1 MTRNIWTRA
10 LWGGV
15 IGTIVQDA
23 ILLIGRGAGWV
34 QINMLASLSRLFTT
48 EGVAWTPSGQVLGF
62 VVHILMGAI
71 LALIFAAIVRAL
83 HSRHNLISGLIFGL
97 LMWLAWGA
105 AAGPSGIATA
115 PWNAGTA
122 TTLFTLVG
130 SLAYGLILGYAV
142 SEEAIRER
150 GREVS

>member
-15 IGTIVQDA
+15 IGTVVQDA

-34 QINMLASLSRLFTT
+34 KTNMLASMSRLFTT
-48 EGVAWTPSGQVLGF
+48 DAVSRTPSGQILGF
-62 VVHILMGAI
+62 VIHVLAGAI
-71 LALIFAAIVRAL
+71 LALVFAAIVRAL
-83 HSRHNLISGLIFGL
+83 HSRHNLVGGIIFGL

-105 AAGPSGIATA
+105 ASAPSRLASA
-115 PWNAGTA
+115 PWSLGTP
-122 TTLFTLVG
+122 TTIFTLVAG
-130 SLAYGLILGYAV
+130 LAYGLILGYAV

-150 GREVS
+150 A